1 MARTGHLLPTPG
13 FGKCNLAH
21 PRKENTVAAQ
31 ACMRM
36 TTRTRAPGQRPRHP
50 SAVRRSLVL
59 DHGRPGR
66 VVRRRT
72 LCATQGRVRALVI
85 PMTS

>member
-1 MARTGHLLPTPG
+1 M
-13 FGKCNLAH
+13 
-21 PRKENTVAAQ
+21 AAQ

-36 TTRTRAPGQRPRHP
+36 TTRPRAPGQRPRHP
-50 SAVRRSLVL
+50 SAVRRSMVL

-66 VVRRRT
+66 VARPRT
-72 LCATQGRVRALVI
+72 LCATQGWVRALVI